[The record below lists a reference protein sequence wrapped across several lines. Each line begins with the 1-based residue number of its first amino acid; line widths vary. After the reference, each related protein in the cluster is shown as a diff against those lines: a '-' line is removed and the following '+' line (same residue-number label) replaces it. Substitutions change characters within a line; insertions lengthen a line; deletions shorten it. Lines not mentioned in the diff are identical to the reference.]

1 MESLAQTQPQVT
13 HKFFNGS
20 MRPVALI
27 PPYITTRR
35 QAMDELG
42 LPRHYCL
49 QRPEVWVVLIRPGPA
64 FG

>member
-1 MESLAQTQPQVT
+1 MYNLPENTPQVT
-13 HKFFNGS
+13 QKFVNGS

-27 PPYITTRR
+27 PPHITTRR

-42 LPRHYCL
+42 LPRTTAYNAL
-49 QRPEVWVVLIRPGPA
+49 KRGWYLLRPRPP